1 MEKNKEM
8 QEDMKQEETKQ
19 ETVKEET
26 AKNEEVKQGDH
37 KKAAGSKTAGSKT
50 AETAKKNGKTAEPAK
65 KNAKPAGRRNQ
76 KKTTNAASDH
86 VAGELALAKKQE
98 ELDEANDKYKR
109 LLSEFENARKR
120 TEKETARRYDEGAK
134 GVLEKLLPIVDNF
147 ERALQSIPEEDKD
160 RAFEQGVSAIYKQL
174 MTTFESIGVAPMNA
188 EGKEFNPDLH
198 NAVMH
203 IEDDTQGENVVVEEM
218 QKGYMYKDSVLR
230 YSMVKV
236 AN

>member
-26 AKNEEVKQGDH
+26 AKNEEVKQEDN
-37 KKAAGSKTAGSKT
+37 KKTAGSKT
-50 AETAKKNGKTAEPAK
+50 AETAKKNGKTAEPTK

-76 KKTTNAASDH
+76 KKTTNTASDH
-86 VAGELALAKKQE
+86 VASELALAKKQE

>member
-1 MEKNKEM
+1 M
-8 QEDMKQEETKQ
+8 QEEMKKEEKTVETKEQ
-19 ETVKEET
+19 EQTKEQEKAAQEKAGEKKTAQT
-26 AKNEEVKQGDH
+26 AKNPSAANEEG
-37 KKAAGSKTAGSKT
+37 
-50 AETAKKNGKTAEPAK
+50 K
-65 KNAKPAGRRNQ
+65 KNAKPAGRRGQ
-76 KKTTNAASDH
+76 KKSSASSTRVSND
-86 VAGELALAKKQE
+86 LALAKKQE

-120 TEKETARRYDEGAK
+120 TEKETVRRYDEGAK

-174 MTTFESIGVAPMNA
+174 MTTFESIGVAAMDA

-203 IEDDTQGENVVVEEM
+203 IEDDTLGENVVVEEM

>member
-1 MEKNKEM
+1 M
-8 QEDMKQEETKQ
+8 QEEMKQEQTKQEETK
-19 ETVKEET
+19 KEET
-26 AKNEEVKQGDH
+26 KTQSEKAKKEDGKSH
-37 KKAAGSKTAGSKT
+37 
-50 AETAKKNGKTAEPAK
+50 ETAKKSEKSSDTQK

-76 KKTTNAASDH
+76 KKNASASRND
-86 VAGELALAKKQE
+86 VAAELALAKKQE

-134 GVLEKLLPIVDNF
+134 GVLEKLLPVVDNF
-147 ERALQSIPEEDKD
+147 ERALQSIPEEEKD

-174 MTTFESIGVAPMNA
+174 MTTLEAIGVAPMNA
-188 EGKEFNPDLH
+188 EGTEFNPDLH

-203 IEDDTQGENVVVEEM
+203 IEDETQPENVVVEEL
-218 QKGYMYKDSVLR
+218 QKGYMYKESVLR
-230 YSMVKV
+230 HSMVKV

>member
-26 AKNEEVKQGDH
+26 AKNEEVKQEEH
-37 KKAAGSKTAGSKT
+37 KKAAGSKT
-50 AETAKKNGKTAEPAK
+50 AETAKKNGKTAESAK
-65 KNAKPAGRRNQ
+65 KTAKPAGRRNQ
-76 KKTTNAASDH
+76 KKTTNTASDH
-86 VAGELALAKKQE
+86 VASELALAKKQE

>member
-1 MEKNKEM
+1 MEENRKM
-8 QEDMKQEETKQ
+8 QEEMKQEQTKQEETK
-19 ETVKEET
+19 KEET
-26 AKNEEVKQGDH
+26 KTQSEKAKKEDGKSH
-37 KKAAGSKTAGSKT
+37 
-50 AETAKKNGKTAEPAK
+50 ETAKKSEKSSDTQK

-76 KKTTNAASDH
+76 KKNASASQND
-86 VAGELALAKKQE
+86 VAAELALAKKQE

-134 GVLEKLLPIVDNF
+134 GVLEKLLPVVDNF
-147 ERALQSIPEEDKD
+147 ERALQSIPEEEKD

-174 MTTFESIGVAPMNA
+174 MTTLEAIGVAPMNA
-188 EGKEFNPDLH
+188 EGTEFNPDLH

-203 IEDDTQGENVVVEEM
+203 IEDETQPENVVVEEL
-218 QKGYMYKDSVLR
+218 QKGYMYKESVLR
-230 YSMVKV
+230 HSMVKV

>member
-1 MEKNKEM
+1 M
-8 QEDMKQEETKQ
+8 
-19 ETVKEET
+19 
-26 AKNEEVKQGDH
+26 
-37 KKAAGSKTAGSKT
+37 
-50 AETAKKNGKTAEPAK
+50 
-65 KNAKPAGRRNQ
+65 
-76 KKTTNAASDH
+76 
-86 VAGELALAKKQE
+86 
-98 ELDEANDKYKR
+98 
-109 LLSEFENARKR
+109 
-120 TEKETARRYDEGAK
+120 
-134 GVLEKLLPIVDNF
+134 VDNF

-174 MTTFESIGVAPMNA
+174 MTTFEAIGVEPMNA

>member
-1 MEKNKEM
+1 MEKNKGM
-8 QEDMKQEETKQ
+8 QEDMKQEENKQ
-19 ETVKEET
+19 EAVQEET
-26 AKNEEVKQGDH
+26 AKKEEVKQEENKKNPGN
-37 KKAAGSKTAGSKT
+37 KAAQETKKTT
-50 AETAKKNGKTAEPAK
+50 KNTEPAK

-76 KKTTNAASDH
+76 KKTTSSASNH
-86 VAGELALAKKQE
+86 VADELALAKKQE

-174 MTTFESIGVAPMNA
+174 MTTFEAIGVAPMNA

-203 IEDDTQGENVVVEEM
+203 IEDDTQGENVVVEEL
-218 QKGYMYKDSVLR
+218 QKGYMYKESVLR
-230 YSMVKV
+230 HSMVKV

>member
-1 MEKNKEM
+1 MEMEKNKEM

-26 AKNEEVKQGDH
+26 AKNEEVKQEEH
-37 KKAAGSKTAGSKT
+37 KKAAGSKT
-50 AETAKKNGKTAEPAK
+50 AETAKKNGKTAESAK
-65 KNAKPAGRRNQ
+65 KTAKPAGRRNQ
-76 KKTTNAASDH
+76 KKTTNTASDH
-86 VAGELALAKKQE
+86 VASELTLAKKQE

>member
-1 MEKNKEM
+1 M
-8 QEDMKQEETKQ
+8 QEEMKQEQTKQEETR
-19 ETVKEET
+19 KEET
-26 AKNEEVKQGDH
+26 KKEETKTQSEKAKKEDGKSH
-37 KKAAGSKTAGSKT
+37 
-50 AETAKKNGKTAEPAK
+50 ETAKKSEKSSDTQK

-76 KKTTNAASDH
+76 KKNASASQND
-86 VAGELALAKKQE
+86 VAAELALAKKQE

-134 GVLEKLLPIVDNF
+134 GVLEKLLPVVDNF
-147 ERALQSIPEEDKD
+147 ERALQSIPEEEKD

-174 MTTFESIGVAPMNA
+174 MTTLEAIGVAPMNA
-188 EGKEFNPDLH
+188 EGTEFNPDLH

-203 IEDDTQGENVVVEEM
+203 IEDETQPENVVVEEL
-218 QKGYMYKDSVLR
+218 QKGYMYKESVLR
-230 YSMVKV
+230 HSMVKV

>member
-1 MEKNKEM
+1 MEMEKNKEM

-26 AKNEEVKQGDH
+26 AKNEEVKQEEH
-37 KKAAGSKTAGSKT
+37 KKAAGSKT
-50 AETAKKNGKTAEPAK
+50 AETAKKNGKTAEPTK

-76 KKTTNAASDH
+76 KKTTNTASDH

>member
-1 MEKNKEM
+1 MEKNKGS
-8 QEDMKQEETKQ
+8 QENMKQEENKQ
-19 ETVKEET
+19 EAVQEET
-26 AKNEEVKQGDH
+26 AKKEDVKQEEN
-37 KKAAGSKTAGSKT
+37 KKDAGNKATQ
-50 AETAKKNGKTAEPAK
+50 ETKKNTKNTESAK

-76 KKTTNAASDH
+76 KKTGNTASNH
-86 VAGELALAKKQE
+86 VAEELALAKKQE

-203 IEDDTQGENVVVEEM
+203 IEDDTQGENVVVEEL
-218 QKGYMYKDSVLR
+218 QKGYMYKESVLR
-230 YSMVKV
+230 HSMVKV

>member
-26 AKNEEVKQGDH
+26 AKNEEVKQEDN
-37 KKAAGSKTAGSKT
+37 KKTAGSKT
-50 AETAKKNGKTAEPAK
+50 AETAKKNGKTTEPTK

-76 KKTTNAASDH
+76 KKTTNTASDH
-86 VAGELALAKKQE
+86 VAGELTLAKKQE

-174 MTTFESIGVAPMNA
+174 MTAFESIGVAPMNA

>member
-1 MEKNKEM
+1 MEMEKNKEM

-26 AKNEEVKQGDH
+26 AKNEEVKQEEH
-37 KKAAGSKTAGSKT
+37 KKAAGSKT

-65 KNAKPAGRRNQ
+65 KTAKPAGRRNQ
-76 KKTTNAASDH
+76 KKTTNTASDH
-86 VAGELALAKKQE
+86 VASELALAKKQE

>member
-1 MEKNKEM
+1 MEKNKGM
-8 QEDMKQEETKQ
+8 QEDMKQEETKKETVQEEATNKENVKQEENKKDAGNKATQ
-19 ETVKEET
+19 ETKKT
-26 AKNEEVKQGDH
+26 AKN
-37 KKAAGSKTAGSKT
+37 T
-50 AETAKKNGKTAEPAK
+50 ETAKKNS
-65 KNAKPAGRRNQ
+65 KPAGRRNQ
-76 KKTTNAASDH
+76 KKTGSTASNN

-134 GVLEKLLPIVDNF
+134 GVLEKLLPVVDNF

-174 MTTFESIGVAPMNA
+174 MTTFEAIGVEPMNA

-218 QKGYMYKDSVLR
+218 QKGYMYKDGVLR

>member
-1 MEKNKEM
+1 MEKNKGT
-8 QEDMKQEETKQ
+8 QENMKQEETKK
-19 ETVKEET
+19 ETVQK
-26 AKNEEVKQGDH
+26 
-37 KKAAGSKTAGSKT
+37 
-50 AETAKKNGKTAEPAK
+50 ETAKKEDVKQQESKKESEDKTVQETKKNTKNAESEK

-76 KKTTNAASDH
+76 KKTGSTATNNK
-86 VAGELALAKKQE
+86 AGELALAKKQE

-203 IEDDTQGENVVVEEM
+203 IEDDTQGENVVVEEL
-218 QKGYMYKDSVLR
+218 QKGYMYKESVLR
-230 YSMVKV
+230 HSMVKV